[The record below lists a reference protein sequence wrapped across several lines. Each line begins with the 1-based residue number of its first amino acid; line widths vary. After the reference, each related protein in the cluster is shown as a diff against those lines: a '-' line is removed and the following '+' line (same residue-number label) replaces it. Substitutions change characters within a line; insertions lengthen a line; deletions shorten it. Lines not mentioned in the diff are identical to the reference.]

1 MGILEMKMFRKI
13 SFCAV
18 ASVILT
24 AAPALA
30 ADKVIK
36 VGMIATLSGP
46 SASLGENIDR
56 GAQLYFD
63 NHQAELPPGVK
74 VELIKRDD
82 TGPNPGVAKR
92 LAQELIVRDHVQFL
106 AGIVFTPNA
115 AAIAPLATESKTPLV
130 LMNASTSNLT
140 RLSSYIARVSYTQ
153 WQTAHTLGQWAARNG
168 FNKVFIA
175 VSDYAA
181 GIDSEKAFEAGFVG
195 DGRQIVGRIHM
206 PQSTPDYVPYM
217 QSVKDAKPDAL
228 FMFTNAGRITTAAVK
243 GFAEAGLTQAGITL
257 LGPGDIA
264 SDEELDN
271 MGDAALGTTTAAIY
285 SANDPRPEN
294 VAFIKLWKKAYGNDS
309 IPSFMAVCGW
319 DGMAAIFSAIKAQKG
334 VVTGDGSMQALKNWS
349 NPSSP
354 RGPVAIDPETRDVTM
369 DVYIDKV
376 EKVGNKLVNVNMETI
391 HNVKDQW
398 KILNPQ

>member
-1 MGILEMKMFRKI
+1 MKMLRKI
-13 SFCAV
+13 SFCAAAFV
-18 ASVILT
+18 TLT
-24 AAPALA
+24 GAPALA
-30 ADKVIK
+30 ADQVVK
-36 VGMIATLSGP
+36 VGMILTLSGP
-46 SASLGENIDR
+46 SASLGENIGR
-56 GAQLYFD
+56 GAQLYLE
-63 NHQAELPPGVK
+63 NHEAELPPGTK
-74 VELIKRDD
+74 IEIIKRDD
-82 TGPNPGVAKR
+82 TGANPDVAKR

-106 AGIVFTPNA
+106 GGIVFTPNA
-115 AAIAPLATESKTPLV
+115 AAIAPLVTQSKTPFI

-140 RLSSYIARVSYTQ
+140 RLSPYIARVSYTQ

-168 FNKVFIA
+168 FKKVFIA

-181 GIDSEKAFEAGFVG
+181 GVDSEKAFEAGFAG
-195 DGRQIVGRIHM
+195 DDRQIIGHIRM
-206 PQSTPDYVPYM
+206 PQTTPDYVPYM
-217 QSVKDAKPDAL
+217 QSIKDAKPDAL
-228 FMFTNAGRITTAAVK
+228 FMFTNSGRITTAAVK

-285 SANDPRPEN
+285 SANDSRPEN
-294 VAFIKLWKKAYGNDS
+294 VAFVKLWKKAYGDGS

-319 DGMAAIFSAIKAQKG
+319 DGMAAIFSAIKAQNG
-334 VVTGDGSMQALKNWS
+334 VVTGDGSMRVLTTWT

-354 RGPVAIDPETRDVTM
+354 RGPIAIDPETRDVTM
-369 DVYIDKV
+369 DVYINKV
-376 EKVGNKLVNVNMETI
+376 QKAGNKLVNVTMETV

>member
-1 MGILEMKMFRKI
+1 MGILEMKMLQNV

-18 ASVILT
+18 ACVILT

-30 ADKVIK
+30 ADHVIK

-56 GAQLYFD
+56 GAQLYLD

-74 VELIKRDD
+74 VEIIKRDD

-106 AGIVFTPNA
+106 GGIVFTPNA

-140 RLSSYIARVSYTQ
+140 RLSPYIARVSYTQ

-168 FNKVFIA
+168 FKKVFIA

-195 DGRQIVGRIHM
+195 DGRQIIGRVHM

-334 VVTGDGSMQALKNWS
+334 VVTGDGSMQVLKTWS

-354 RGPVAIDPETRDVTM
+354 RGPIAIDPETRDVMM

-376 EKVGNKLVNVNMETI
+376 QKVGNKLVNVNMETI

>member
-1 MGILEMKMFRKI
+1 MKTLRRIAFGLVGLYTLI
-13 SFCAV
+13 V
-18 ASVILT
+18 
-24 AAPALA
+24 APAFA
-30 ADKVIK
+30 ADEVIK
-36 VGMIATLSGP
+36 VGMILTLSGS

-56 GAQLYFD
+56 GAQLYFKQ
-63 NHQAELPPGVK
+63 HEAELPAGIK
-74 VELIKRDD
+74 VEIIKRDD
-82 TGPNPGVAKR
+82 TGPNPDVAKR

-106 AGIVFTPNA
+106 GGIVFTPNA
-115 AAIAPLATESKTPLV
+115 AAIAPLATQSKTPFI

-140 RLSSYIARVSYTQ
+140 RLSPYIARVSYTQ

-168 FNKVFIA
+168 FKKVFIA

-181 GIDSEKAFEAGFVG
+181 GVDSEKAFEAGFAG
-195 DGRQIVGRIHM
+195 EGRQIIGHIRM
-206 PQSTPDYVPYM
+206 PQTTPDYVPYM
-217 QSVKDAKPDAL
+217 QSIKDANPDAL
-228 FMFTNAGRITTAAVK
+228 FMFTNSGRITTAAVK
-243 GFAEAGLTQAGITL
+243 GFAEAGLSQAGITL

-285 SANDPRPEN
+285 SANDSRPEN
-294 VAFIKLWKKAYGNDS
+294 VEFVRLWKKAYGEDS

-334 VVTGDGSMQALKNWS
+334 IVTGDGSMQAIKTWA

-354 RGPVAIDPETRDVTM
+354 RGPIAIDPDTRDVVM
-369 DVYIDKV
+369 DVYINKV
-376 EKVGNKLVNVNMETI
+376 QKVGNKLVNVTMETVR
-391 HNVKDQW
+391 NVKDQW

>member
-1 MGILEMKMFRKI
+1 MKMLRKI
-13 SFCAV
+13 SFSAV
-18 ASVILT
+18 ACII
-24 AAPALA
+24 LA
-30 ADKVIK
+30 AGPAFAADQVIK
-36 VGMIATLSGP
+36 VGMIVTLSGP
-46 SASLGENIDR
+46 SASLGENIAR
-56 GAQLYFD
+56 GAQLYLD

-74 VELIKRDD
+74 VEVIKRDD

-106 AGIVFTPNA
+106 TGIVFTPNA

-140 RLSSYIARVSYTQ
+140 RLSPYIARVSYTQ
-153 WQTAHTLGQWAARNG
+153 WQTAYTLGKWAARNG
-168 FNKVFIA
+168 FKKVFIA

-195 DGRQIVGRIHM
+195 DGRQIIGRIHM
-206 PQSTPDYVPYM
+206 PQTTPDYVPYM

-228 FMFTNAGRITTAAVK
+228 FMFTNSGRITTAAVK

-271 MGDAALGTTTAAIY
+271 MGNAALGVTTAAIY

-294 VAFIKLWKKAYGNDS
+294 VAFTKLWKKAYGNDA

-319 DGMAAIFSAIKAQKG
+319 DGMSAIFSAIKAQKG
-334 VVTGDGSMQALKNWS
+334 VVTGDGSMQALKTWS

-354 RGPVAIDPETRDVTM
+354 RGRVAIDPETRDVVM

-376 EKVGNKLVNVNMETI
+376 QKVGNKLANVTMETI
-391 HNVKDQW
+391 HDVKDQW

>member
-1 MGILEMKMFRKI
+1 MKKLRKVSLGVVGFYALI
-13 SFCAV
+13 V
-18 ASVILT
+18 G
-24 AAPALA
+24 PAFA
-30 ADKVIK
+30 TDEVIK
-36 VGMIATLSGP
+36 VGMIVTLSGP

-56 GAQLYFD
+56 GAQLYFKQ
-63 NHQAELPPGVK
+63 HETELPPGIK
-74 VELIKRDD
+74 VAIIKRDD
-82 TGPNPGVAKR
+82 TGANPDVAKR

-106 AGIVFTPNA
+106 GGIVFTPNA
-115 AAIAPLATESKTPLV
+115 AAIAPLATQSKTPLI

-140 RLSSYIARVSYTQ
+140 RLSPYIARVSYTQ
-153 WQTAHTLGQWAARNG
+153 WQTAHTLGQWAARND
-168 FNKVFIA
+168 FKKIFIA

-181 GIDSEKAFEAGFVG
+181 GVDSDKAFEAGFAG
-195 DGRQIVGRIHM
+195 EGRQIIGHIRM
-206 PQSTPDYVPYM
+206 PQTTPDYVPYM
-217 QSVKDAKPDAL
+217 QSIKDAKPDAL
-228 FMFTNAGRITTAAVK
+228 FMFTNSGRITTAAVK
-243 GFAEAGLTQAGITL
+243 GFAEAGLSQAGITL

-294 VAFIKLWKKAYGNDS
+294 VEFVKLWKQAYGNES

-334 VVTGDGSMQALKNWS
+334 IVTGEGSMQALKNWT

-354 RGPVAIDPETRDVTM
+354 RGPITIDPDTRDVVM
-369 DVYIDKV
+369 DVYINKV
-376 EKVGNKLVNVNMETI
+376 QRVGNKLVNVTMETV

>member
-1 MGILEMKMFRKI
+1 VKMLRNMSLGVI
-13 SFCAV
+13 AVGALV
-18 ASVILT
+18 AS
-24 AAPALA
+24 PSFG
-30 ADKVIK
+30 ADQVIK
-36 VGMIATLSGP
+36 VGMILTLSGP

-56 GAQLYFD
+56 GAQLYLKQ
-63 NHQAELPPGVK
+63 HESELPAGVK
-74 VELIKRDD
+74 VEIIKRDD
-82 TGPNPGVAKR
+82 TGANPDVAKR
-92 LAQELIVRDHVQFL
+92 LAQELIVRDHVNFL
-106 AGIVFTPNA
+106 GGIVFTPNA
-115 AAIAPLATESKTPLV
+115 AAIAPLATQSKTPLI

-140 RLSSYIARVSYTQ
+140 RLSPYITRVSYTQ

-168 FNKVFIA
+168 FKKVFVA

-181 GIDSEKAFEAGFVG
+181 GIDSEKAFDEGFKG
-195 DGRQIVGRIHM
+195 EGREIVGRLHM
-206 PQSTPDYVPYM
+206 PQTTPDYVPYM

-228 FMFTNAGRITTAAVK
+228 FMFTNSGRITTAAVK

-285 SANDPRPEN
+285 AANDPRPEN
-294 VAFIKLWKKAYGNDS
+294 VAFSKLWRQAYGNDA

-319 DGMAAIFSAIKAQKG
+319 DGMASIFSAIRTQNG
-334 VVTGDGSMQALKNWS
+334 VVTGDGSMAALKNWK

-354 RGPVAIDPETRDVTM
+354 RGPIAIDPDTRDVVM

-376 EKVGNKLVNVNMETI
+376 EKVDGKLVNVTMETI
-391 HNVKDQW
+391 RNVKDQW
-398 KILNPQ
+398 KIVNPQ